1 MKNKEVYDLYEGLY
15 EISQNQDLKFNI
27 KLCYSFAKNKNILE
41 PFYNAIIE
49 TRQRFLS
56 KYGTPQENGD
66 GWTVAKDRM
75 DDFLKE
81 WNDFMNIDNFVVLQH
96 IKLEELED
104 EEKLGIDLMEK
115 LLPIIDV

>member
-15 EISQNQDLKFNI
+15 EIGQRRDLKFNI
-27 KLCYSFAKNKNILE
+27 KLCYSLAKNKNTLE
-41 PFYNAIIE
+41 PLYNAIIE

-56 KYGTPQENGD
+56 KYGSQQEDGD

-75 DDFLKE
+75 DDFLRE
-81 WNDFMNIDNFVVLQH
+81 WNDFMNIDNFVALQH

-104 EEKLGIDLMEK
+104 EEKLGVDLMGK
-115 LLPIIDV
+115 LLPIIDI